1 MPKLAVATVTLCLA
15 VLFNTS
21 QASATPL
28 RVVVTFSI
36 LGDLVRNVSGE
47 GVVIHTLVGPDVD
60 AHTFEPSPA
69 DGVALAHASLI
80 VENGLGFE
88 PWLNKLCTAA
98 RARATRVVV
107 SNGLALLRSV
117 GLSNDKTAQ
126 PGEVDPHVWH
136 DVTQAISLVHTIREA
151 LTQADPAQASL
162 YQTNAARYVADLHQL
177 DTWIEAQVQT
187 LPRERR
193 RLVTS
198 HDTFGYFARRYGF
211 DLLGAVLASFSTEAA
226 DPSGAEL
233 ARLVETIKQAGVPAI
248 FAENVQNPRLLRQVA
263 TVARVRL
270 APPLYTDALG
280 KPGSAGESYI
290 TMMRYNVST
299 IVQAL
304 RP

>member
-1 MPKLAVATVTLCLA
+1 MPKLAVATVTLCLT
-15 VLFNTS
+15 VLFGISHARNL
-21 QASATPL
+21 PL
-28 RVVVTFSI
+28 RIVVTFSI

-47 GVVIHTLVGPDVD
+47 GVVLHTLVGPDVD

-80 VENGLGFE
+80 FENGLGFE
-88 PWLNKLCTAA
+88 PWLDKLCTAA
-98 RARATRVVV
+98 RTRATRVVV
-107 SNGLALLRSV
+107 SNGLALLRSA
-117 GLSNDKTAQ
+117 GLSNDKTMPHGA
-126 PGEVDPHVWH
+126 VDPHIWH

-151 LTQADPAQASL
+151 LIQVDSAQASL
-162 YQTNAARYVADLHQL
+162 YQTNATRYLAELHQL

-193 RLVTS
+193 KLITS

-211 DLLGAVLASFSTEAA
+211 DVLGAVLASFSTEAT

-233 ARLVETIKQAGVPAI
+233 ARLVETIKQVGVPAI

-290 TMMRYNVST
+290 KMMRYNVST
-299 IVQAL
+299 IVEAL
-304 RP
+304 QP